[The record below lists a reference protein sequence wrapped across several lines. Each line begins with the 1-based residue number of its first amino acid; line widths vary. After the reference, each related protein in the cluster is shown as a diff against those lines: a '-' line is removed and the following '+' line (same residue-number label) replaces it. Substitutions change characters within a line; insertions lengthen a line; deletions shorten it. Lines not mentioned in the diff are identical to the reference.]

1 MKLPIE
7 LIDKIAFYT
16 NDIDT
21 HTSLRKAISITNPN
35 LFRKRMKEFVK
46 DYLPDLIDMVG
57 GIDKLAESEYLSNI
71 DHYNL
76 YKKRMKEFVKDYLPD
91 LVDMVGGIDKLAE
104 PEYLSIIDHYKI
116 NFSSFFRPVYD
127 IKPWYLSHNI
137 MVGKDSDGFKF
148 LCVKF
153 YEEKSESVLLDDKIP
168 YTMIFYQTHSIESKM
183 WKTTIS
189 KNKYTTSNCSI
200 NVSSD
205 LFLNN
210 DHIYNAK
217 SIEICK
223 EIIKNKFVLDDTIKR
238 KFEL

>member
-21 HTSLRKAISITNPN
+21 HTSLRKAICIINPH
-35 LFRKRMKEFVK
+35 LYKKRMKEFVK

-57 GIDKLAESEYLSNI
+57 GIDKLAESEYL
-71 DHYNL
+71 
-76 YKKRMKEFVKDYLPD
+76 PD
-91 LVDMVGGIDKLAE
+91 
-104 PEYLSIIDHYKI
+104 IDHYKI
-116 NFSSFFRPVYD
+116 NFSSFFKPVYD

-137 MVGKDSDGFKF
+137 MVGKDDNGFKF
-148 LCVKF
+148 LCIKF

-189 KNKYTTSNCSI
+189 KNKYKTPDCSI
-200 NVSSD
+200 KLKCN
-205 LFLNN
+205 LFLKN
-210 DHIYNAK
+210 DYIYDSQ
-217 SIEICK
+217 SIEVCK
-223 EIIKNKFVLDDTIKR
+223 KIIENNFILDDTLK
-238 KFEL
+238 KNHL

>member
-7 LIDKIAFYT
+7 MIDKIAFYT
-16 NDIDT
+16 TDIDT
-21 HTSLRKAISITNPN
+21 HSSLKKAICIINPH
-35 LFRKRMKEFVK
+35 LFLKRMKEFVK

-57 GIDKLAESEYLSNI
+57 GIDQLANSEYLPN
-71 DHYNL
+71 
-76 YKKRMKEFVKDYLPD
+76 
-91 LVDMVGGIDKLAE
+91 
-104 PEYLSIIDHYKI
+104 IDHYKI
-116 NFSSFFRPVYD
+116 NFSAYFKPMYD

-137 MVGKDSDGFKF
+137 MVGKDDNGFKF

-153 YEEKSESVLLDDKIP
+153 YEEKSESVLVDDKIP
-168 YTMIFYQTHSIESKM
+168 YTMTFYQTHSIESKM
-183 WKTTIS
+183 WKTNIS
-189 KNKYTTSNCSI
+189 KNKYTAPNCSI

-223 EIIKNKFVLDDTIKR
+223 DVIENDFVLDNRIKK

>member
-21 HTSLRKAISITNPN
+21 HTSLRKAIRITNPH
-35 LFRKRMKEFVK
+35 LYRRRMREFVK

-57 GIDKLAESEYLSNI
+57 GIDKLAESQ
-71 DHYNL
+71 
-76 YKKRMKEFVKDYLPD
+76 YLPD
-91 LVDMVGGIDKLAE
+91 
-104 PEYLSIIDHYKI
+104 IDHYKI
-116 NFSSFFRPVYD
+116 NFSRYFTPVYE

-137 MVGKDSDGFKF
+137 TVGINSDGFKF
-148 LCVKF
+148 LCIKF

-183 WKTTIS
+183 WKTVIS
-189 KNKYTTSNCSI
+189 KNKYTTPNCSI

-210 DHIYNAK
+210 DHIYNVK
-217 SIEICK
+217 SIQICK
-223 EIIKNKFVLDDTIKR
+223 EIIKNDFILNDTIKE
-238 KFEL
+238 KFNM